1 MELLLR
7 VTSTGG
13 QPCDLVAVAD
23 PDARVGA
30 LAEALAAFTAAGRLP
45 AAAPGAALP
54 ALFREAT
61 GERLDA
67 GARLAAAG
75 LVSGEALA
83 VGARPDRPPAV
94 HPEVQAEQLTVVVLA
109 GPEAGRSLQ
118 LGPGQYLAG
127 RGQAATISIEDPAVP
142 RRAFSLHVGA
152 GARAVVLPE
161 DPGSPDV
168 LVDGRPLVRSV
179 ALPEESVIQVGGT
192 VLVVRRLMPLPAQVR
207 DRLGC
212 IPFHRTPYRPSVVTE
227 RRFEPLDGIPT
238 RPEPRRLPLLGSL
251 APLAGGLA
259 LYAFSRQPEFLAL
272 MALTPVT
279 MGASWLEERR
289 AGGRRSANDAGRFRA
304 ELAARRDAVEAAV
317 QAERIERMRAAP
329 DASELARRAELRA
342 VGLWPRGRGAAD
354 FLQLRLGLG
363 EQASRVVCPIASEGD
378 PALRREALAALGGY
392 DRLSP
397 VPIVVAA
404 GELSTLAVHGD
415 DDLVGRVAASLVV
428 QAATLHSPE
437 DLILLAAVDRHR
449 PLANHIAWLPHT
461 RSLSSPLASRHVVTS
476 AAAGQALCAQL
487 AGVAKRRTAA
497 REPGADRC
505 WPRLL
510 VVLDEAL
517 EIDAA
522 AVGRLL
528 DQAPRAG
535 ISVVWLGRSEARIPR
550 QAEAVLRCQPGR
562 LGPSELWFRD
572 PGRPVTTLEIEP
584 LAPDI
589 ADRAVRA
596 LAPLRDASSST
607 ATSAIPRV
615 VPLFAALGFDEHLPV
630 ADAEAQLSRS
640 IVERWVAGSGDAL
653 PAPLGLTAGG
663 ILSLDLVADGPHVL
677 IGGTSGSGKSE
688 LLVALVSGLIASH
701 SPERLN
707 LLFVDYKGGAASS
720 EFRATP
726 HTVGYVTNLSG
737 DLANRALVSLRAE
750 LNRRMRLLEGRA
762 KDLGEMLE
770 RHPGEAPPSLVIV
783 VDEFATLVK
792 EIPDFVP
799 GIVDIAQ
806 RGRSLGIHLILATQR
821 PTGAVNENILA
832 NTNARLCLRMID
844 PAESSAIIGSPDA
857 AFIPVPLRGRG
868 LARLG
873 PGELVAFQG
882 AYGGTPLEA
891 GEAGQVRVRV
901 EGILGD
907 RPAGPAPRERDRP
920 AGRTQLAALAS
931 AVDRAAESLQVRL
944 PRAPWLDELPALI
957 PLETVL
963 RGFRSPAGRWLL
975 PLGEH
980 DDPDRQRQDT
990 VTIDLE
996 EGGGLLV
1003 FGAAGSGKTT
1013 LVRTLAA
1020 AAVRAAPADGV
1031 VLFALDFASRAL
1043 RCLEALPA
1051 CAAVVGGDDL
1061 EAVTR
1066 VLAVLERE
1074 VARRRGLLAGA
1085 DSLSAHL
1092 SAGGTGVPRV
1102 LAFVDGYTAMRDI
1115 FTGEGASAALHG
1127 WMDRFHR
1134 IVAEGRQVGVH
1145 VVITADRPGAVAP
1158 VLRSVVPRRLVL
1170 RQVDDRALIDL
1181 GVPPAR
1187 ARGLELGPGR
1197 GLLDAALVVQVAC
1210 VSAPASDGAAQAARL
1225 REIGQEIRREIGR
1238 GRGPGTVPPQLRAA
1252 PLTGSERLPLAPAG
1266 DGKLR
1271 RLLAVLGVADVTG
1284 EPVAVDLADGPLV
1297 VAGPAKSGRTTAL
1310 RAVCSSLAASGTEV
1324 YVVGPPASPLRRA
1337 ALPGLAA
1344 FGDGSAIAALGTE
1357 LAGLA
1362 GAYPEV
1368 PRVLLVDDAD
1378 RLLDDAA
1385 AAGALDRAARC
1396 AGVHVVASLETSSLL
1411 SGYFQ
1416 STLLQELKKARRRLL
1431 LQPLDAGELQAVL
1444 GVRFPLRPGLG
1455 LPPGRGVLLA
1465 GRSPVALQV
1474 GLAEIA
1480 MPEPPAPP
1488 ARIGG

>member
-7 VTSTGG
+7 VTPTGG
-13 QPCDLVAVAD
+13 QPCDLVGVAD
-23 PDARVGA
+23 PDATVGA
-30 LAEALAAFTAAGRLP
+30 LAEALAAVTGAGRPP
-45 AAAPGAALP
+45 AAAPPAVAP

-75 LVSGEALA
+75 LVSGEAL
-83 VGARPDRPPAV
+83 VLGARPNRPPAV
-94 HPEVQAEQLTVVVLA
+94 HPEVQGEQLTVAVLA
-109 GPEAGRSLQ
+109 GPEAGRSIE

-127 RGQAATISIEDPAVP
+127 RGQPASISIEDPTVP

-152 GARAVVLPE
+152 GARALVLPE
-161 DPGSPDV
+161 HPGSADV

-179 ALPEESVIQVGGT
+179 ALAEESVVQVGAT
-192 VLVVRRLMPLPAQVR
+192 VLVVRRLTPVPAQVR

-289 AGGRRSANDAGRFRA
+289 AGGRRFASDAGRFRA
-304 ELAARRDAVEAAV
+304 ELAARREAVETAV

-342 VGLWPRGRGAAD
+342 VGLWSRGRGAAD

-363 EQASRVVCPIASEGD
+363 EQASRVVRPVAGEGD
-378 PALRREALAALGGY
+378 PALRREAVAALAGH

-404 GELSTLAVHGD
+404 GELGTLAVHGD
-415 DDLVGRVAASLVV
+415 DDLTGRVAASLVV

-437 DLILLAAVDRHR
+437 DLIVLAAVDRRR

-461 RSLSSPLASRHVVTS
+461 RSLGSPLASRHVVTS

-487 AGVAKRRTAA
+487 AGVAERRTAA
-497 REPGADRC
+497 QDPGADRC

-535 ISVVWLGRSEARIPR
+535 IAVVWLGRSEARIPR

-562 LGPSELWFRD
+562 VGPSELWFRD
-572 PGRPVTTLEIEP
+572 PARPVTALEIEP
-584 LAPDI
+584 LAPEI

-596 LAPLRDASSST
+596 LAPLRDAGSST
-607 ATSAIPRV
+607 ATSAIPRA

-630 ADAEAQLSRS
+630 PDAEAQLSRS
-640 IVERWVAGSGDAL
+640 IVERWVAASGDAL

-663 ILSLDLVADGPHVL
+663 VLSLDLVADGPHVL

-701 SPERLN
+701 SPERLS

-720 EFRATP
+720 VFRATP
-726 HTVGYVTNLSG
+726 HTVGYVTNLTG

-857 AFIPVPLRGRG
+857 ASIPVPLRGRG

-873 PGELVAFQG
+873 PGELVAFQA

-891 GEAGQVRVRV
+891 GEAGQVRV

-907 RPAGPAPRERDRP
+907 RPAGPAPRARDLP
-920 AGRTQLAALAS
+920 AGRTQLAALLS

-963 RGFRSPAGRWLL
+963 RGFRSPPGRWLL
-975 PLGEH
+975 PLGEY
-980 DDPDRQRQDT
+980 DDPARQRQDT

-1013 LVRTLAA
+1013 LVRTLAG

-1051 CAAVVGGDDL
+1051 CAALAGGDDL

-1074 VARRRGLLAGA
+1074 VARRRALLAGA

-1092 SAGGTGVPRV
+1092 SAGGAGVPRV
-1102 LAFVDGYTAMRDI
+1102 LVFVDGYTAMRDI
-1115 FTGEGASAALHG
+1115 FTGEGASAAMHG

-1145 VVITADRPGAVAP
+1145 AVVTADRPGAVAP
-1158 VLRSVVPRRLVL
+1158 VLLSVVPRRLVL
-1170 RQVDDRALIDL
+1170 RQVDDRAFVEL

-1187 ARGLELGPGR
+1187 ARGLELAPGR

-1225 REIGQEIRREIGR
+1225 REIGRETGR
-1238 GRGPGTVPPQLRAA
+1238 ERGPGTVPPPLRAA
-1252 PLTGSERLPLAPAG
+1252 PLTASERLPLAPAG

-1271 RLLAVLGVADVTG
+1271 RLVATLGVADVTR

-1310 RAVCSSLAASGTEV
+1310 RAVCASLAATGTEI
-1324 YVVGPPASPLRRA
+1324 YAVGPPASPLRRA
-1337 ALPGLAA
+1337 ALPGPAA
-1344 FGDGSAIAALGTE
+1344 FGEAGAIAALATE

-1362 GAYPEV
+1362 AAYPEV

-1378 RLLDDAA
+1378 RVLDDAA
-1385 AAGALDRAARC
+1385 AAGALDRAGRC
-1396 AGVHVVASLETSSLL
+1396 PGVQVVAALEIASLL

-1416 STLLQELKKARRRLL
+1416 STLMQELKKARRRLL
-1431 LQPLDAGELQAVL
+1431 LQPLDDAEVQAVL

-1465 GRSPVALQV
+1465 GRSPVVVQV
-1474 GLAEIA
+1474 GLTEIA
-1480 MPEPPAPP
+1480 LPEPGGPP
-1488 ARIGG
+1488 ALVSG